1 MGGGV
6 VSAIH
11 GSGTKQTISERSE
24 GSRGGGGEDDEEEE
38 DVLGFWNS
46 IFWLAAITTLI
57 AVLSEAIS
65 SSIQNAANDAGVSG
79 IFLSAI
85 LLPIVGNAAEH
96 AGKTINPQ
104 LSFVTAI
111 FTYII
116 CQVRSCL
123 LGKVKS
129 I

>member
-1 MGGGV
+1 MAGGI

-11 GSGTKQTISERSE
+11 GSDAKQTISDKT
-24 GSRGGGGEDDEEEE
+24 DDNRTGADTDDEEEEE

-65 SSIQNAANDAGVSG
+65 DSIQNAANDAGVSG

-96 AGKTINPQ
+96 AGE
-104 LSFVTAI
+104 
-111 FTYII
+111 
-116 CQVRSCL
+116 
-123 LGKVKS
+123 
-129 I
+129 